1 MNFIFLFLSFF
12 DLLKVYEVPSNF
24 LPCDNLKYFY
34 KPYFVFEDD
43 FKIERI
49 EIFENDSKIF
59 SFKVNGEKGFY
70 FSDDLKYFVGV
81 KDNIINF
88 YKDGEILKRINLE
101 NFSGGHFSKNNFVA
115 KVKGGIFVIN
125 EEKND
130 FYKDLIDLYFLK
142 DGIVEFY
149 RDKILIKSL
158 KGEKILNSPSYIR
171 KIFVSD
177 NILCYGTKNKIYIYD
192 KNFENLKEI
201 KIKGSLTEIFS
212 NDEYIFISFIKN
224 ENSYIIIF
232 DLNGNKIYEKEFDKG
247 FISKIYGT
255 ENKIYILKDREI
267 FEFLMR

>member
-1 MNFIFLFLSFF
+1 MEMNIAFLGGIASILAVLLAFYTIFVNGRAIRKMLKEHGEILKAHGEILERIDKSIERI
-12 DLLKVYEVPSNF
+12 DKSIERIDRNLETTNKTLEKIDETLKYVIELVKVYEVPSNF

-125 EEKND
+125 EEKN
-130 FYKDLIDLYFLK
+130 
-142 DGIVEFY
+142 
-149 RDKILIKSL
+149 S
-158 KGEKILNSPSYIR
+158 
-171 KIFVSD
+171 
-177 NILCYGTKNKIYIYD
+177 
-192 KNFENLKEI
+192 
-201 KIKGSLTEIFS
+201 
-212 NDEYIFISFIKN
+212 
-224 ENSYIIIF
+224 
-232 DLNGNKIYEKEFDKG
+232 
-247 FISKIYGT
+247 
-255 ENKIYILKDREI
+255 
-267 FEFLMR
+267 

>member
-1 MNFIFLFLSFF
+1 MIFLIISFLK
-12 DLLKVYEVPSNF
+12 LCEVYKLPSDF

-34 KPYFVFEDD
+34 KPYFVFDND

-49 EIFENDSKIF
+49 EIFERDSKIF

-88 YKDGEILKRINLE
+88 YKDGRILKRINLE

-115 KVKGGIFVIN
+115 KVKGGIFLIN
-125 EEKND
+125 EDKEN
-130 FYKDLIDLYFLK
+130 FYRDLIDLYFLK
-142 DGIVEFY
+142 DGVVEFY

-158 KGEKILNSPSYIR
+158 KGEKILNLPSYIR
-171 KIFVSD
+171 KIFVSN
-177 NILCYGTKNKIYIYD
+177 NILFYGAKNIVYFYDKDADNFNKI
-192 KNFENLKEI
+192 E
-201 KIKGSLTEIFS
+201 IKGSLTDIFS

-224 ENSYIIIF
+224 GNSYISIF
-232 DLNGNKIYEKEFDKG
+232 DLNGNKIYEKEFGKG
-247 FISKIYGT
+247 FISRIYGK
-255 ENKIYILKDREI
+255 ENKIYVLKDKEI